1 MPEPLHINPNRLAKP
16 LAVDRQ
22 NVYEIVGGK
31 CVVSSDMAL
40 RPARWFG
47 VRVGS
52 RPGLQADYDLRM
64 AAWRRD
70 EEIAEQAVLLS
81 ATSQPGGSP
90 ATTTH
95 LFGQCSLRI
104 LLRRPNRET

>member
-1 MPEPLHINPNRLAKP
+1 MNLNRLAKA

-22 NVYEIVGGK
+22 NVYEVVGA
-31 CVVSSDMAL
+31 SAL
-40 RPARWFG
+40 SPPTWALKLARWPGMRAGF
-47 VRVGS
+47 
-52 RPGLQADYDLRM
+52 RPGLQADYNLRM